1 MGKFPDD
8 GKWSTTTWSSIW
20 WANWSFAPLPRLC
33 FLFLFCRPR
42 STTVPHSRRT
52 FDPRF
57 RFPVNMLRLV
67 YTHSTLHA
75 LFCHDDRSFY
85 QRCYQQEGREI
96 KRLLR
101 LTCSEFTFLS
111 QTHSLTF
118 SFYVDP
124 YLCKSYHFFSF
135 LLSFFPFLLA
145 MVLLFFPVYS
155 FFLFCCSVPL
165 LLYANIST
173 PVGFSYVTILFTIYF
188 I

>member
-1 MGKFPDD
+1 
-8 GKWSTTTWSSIW
+8 
-20 WANWSFAPLPRLC
+20 
-33 FLFLFCRPR
+33 
-42 STTVPHSRRT
+42 
-52 FDPRF
+52 
-57 RFPVNMLRLV
+57 MLRLV

-75 LFCHDDRSFY
+75 LCCHDDRSFY

-101 LTCSEFTFLS
+101 LTCSEFTFLT

-135 LLSFFPFLLA
+135 LLSYFPFLLA

-155 FFLFCCSVPL
+155 SFFCSVVPFRFFTLILVRLLDFLMLQFYLPFILYSSAPL
-165 LLYANIST
+165 S
-173 PVGFSYVTILFTIYF
+173 PVL
-188 I
+188 